1 MSLFRKFSNRNE
13 IYQLFRNN
21 YICIVFAS
29 WLRHF
34 CYYFSDQ
41 NLQRFWQ
48 PTLEDLL
55 QAPEIFGLLR
65 DFYDAYYVTIIL
77 SQMHHIQ
84 QFSNRTGHLYKNK
97 ITIENFF

>member
-34 CYYFSDQ
+34 CYYFGDQ

-48 PTLEDLL
+48 PTLEDVL
-55 QAPEIFGLLR
+55 QAPEIFGHLGIFMTHIMSQL
-65 DFYDAYYVTIIL
+65 FCPKCIIFNNL
-77 SQMHHIQ
+77 AIEQDIYTKIQ
-84 QFSNRTGHLYKNK
+84 
-97 ITIENFF
+97 